1 LGLIKALKEVN
12 NLIPPLKDFGGLSNR
27 SWSRR
32 GFVYRT

>member
-1 LGLIKALKEVN
+1 VN
-12 NLIPPLKDFGGLSNR
+12 NLIPPPKGFGGLSNR